1 MKKYII
7 ILLLFGLTW
16 GQTYSATLILKKGK
30 QILEFDS
37 GQRLIINNDIK
48 GVFES
53 KTKDYLSIRTNLSQK
68 EIPISSITKIHVQDT
83 VSRTRS
89 FTDGLL
95 AGAGICILPIAILSI
110 GNPEAHYGL
119 VFASVA
125 APITAVIGGLTSLIL
140 PKRVRTKVYL
150 IEENAWK
157 IDIP

>member
-16 GQTYSATLILKKGK
+16 GQTYSATLVLKKGK

-83 VSRTRS
+83 VSRS
-89 FTDGLL
+89 FTDGVL
-95 AGAGICILPIAILSI
+95 AGAGIVILPIAILSI
-110 GNPEAHYGL
+110 GNPEAHYGF
-119 VFASVA
+119 VFAGIA
-125 APITAVIGGLTSLIL
+125 APIGAVLGGLTTLIF
-140 PKRVRTKVYL
+140 PKRARTKVYL
-150 IEENAWK
+150 IKNNAWE
-157 IDIP
+157 IVND

>member
-30 QILEFDS
+30 QILELES
-37 GQRLIINNDIK
+37 EQRLIINNDIK
-48 GVFES
+48 GAFDGM
-53 KTKDYLSIRTNLSQK
+53 TKDYISIRKDLSQEK
-68 EIPISSITKIHVQDT
+68 IPITSITKIHVQDT

-89 FTDGLL
+89 FTDGVL

-125 APITAVIGGLTSLIL
+125 APITAVIGGLTGLIL

-150 IEENAWK
+150 IEENAWE

>member
-89 FTDGLL
+89 FTDGVLV
-95 AGAGICILPIAILSI
+95 GAGICILPIAILSI
-110 GNPEAHYGL
+110 ENPEAHYGL
-119 VFASVA
+119 VIASVA

>member
-89 FTDGLL
+89 FTDGVLV
-95 AGAGICILPIAILSI
+95 GAGICILPIAILSI

-125 APITAVIGGLTSLIL
+125 APITAVIGGLTGLIL

-150 IEENAWK
+150 IEKNAWE